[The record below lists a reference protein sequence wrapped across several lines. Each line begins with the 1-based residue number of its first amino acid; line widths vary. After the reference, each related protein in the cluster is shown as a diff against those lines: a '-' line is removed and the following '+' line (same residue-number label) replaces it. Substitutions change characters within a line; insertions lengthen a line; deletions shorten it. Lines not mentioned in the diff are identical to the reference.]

1 MVVPDLDWCEGEIA
15 PRGGAGEEAMA
26 ARDEHP
32 IVVTRPDL
40 ERLRTLI
47 ETVRARRRWEEMH
60 LLALADE
67 LESAE
72 VVEPERVPPDVVT
85 MRSRVRVLDM
95 VSGQATT
102 YTICYPSEAN
112 VDAGRLSVLAPI
124 GTALLG
130 YREGDVVEWPVPGGV
145 RVLKIEKLEHQPESA
160 ARPRK
165 VVES

>member
-1 MVVPDLDWCEGEIA
+1 MGT
-15 PRGGAGEEAMA
+15 
-26 ARDEHP
+26 RDQRP
-32 IVVTRPDL
+32 IVVTRPDHD
-40 ERLRTLI
+40 RLRLLI

-60 LLALADE
+60 LLALAEE

-72 VVEPERVPPDVVT
+72 IVEPDSVPADVVT

-95 VSGQATT
+95 VSGQAST
-102 YTICYPSEAN
+102 YTICYPTEAN
-112 VDAGRLSVLAPI
+112 LEAGRLSVLAPI

-160 ARPRK
+160 ARPRRL
-165 VVES
+165 VES

>member
-1 MVVPDLDWCEGEIA
+1 
-15 PRGGAGEEAMA
+15 MA
-26 ARDEHP
+26 ARDQRP

-40 ERLRTLI
+40 ERLRILI
-47 ETVRARRRWEEMH
+47 DTARMRRRWEEMH

-72 VVEPERVPPDVVT
+72 VVEPDSVPPDVVT

-95 VSGQATT
+95 VSGETAT
-102 YTICYPSEAN
+102 YTICYPTEAN
-112 VDAGRLSVLAPI
+112 FEAGRLSILAPI

-130 YREGDVVEWPVPGGV
+130 YREGDVIEWPVPGGV
-145 RVLKIEKLEHQPESA
+145 RVLKIEKLEHQPEAA
-160 ARPRK
+160 ARPRR